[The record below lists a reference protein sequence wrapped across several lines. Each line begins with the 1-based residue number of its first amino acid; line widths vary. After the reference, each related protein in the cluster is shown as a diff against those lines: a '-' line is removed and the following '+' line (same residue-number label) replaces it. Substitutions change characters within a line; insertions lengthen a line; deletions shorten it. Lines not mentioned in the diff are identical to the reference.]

1 VSDAHEHPQDFS
13 LREQAARIASGDLD
27 PAVLLEAT
35 LARIDEREG
44 ELNSTPLTFAPEAEA
59 MLAAAPPGPLQG
71 VPLTVKDMF
80 SMPWHGARSATADAL
95 LPPGESGMYR
105 RLRDGGAVVAGLA
118 NQHALGWGT
127 TGHLSAYG
135 AHGNPWD
142 PRRSPGGSSGGSAAA
157 VSARLVAG
165 SVGSDSGG
173 SARIP
178 AAYCGVVG
186 LKLTYGGVPRDGYTG
201 AATSLSAWGALAR
214 DGADTRLLTEVLLG
228 RPLERSGG
236 AGLRVGIVRA
246 PYWDDCDPAV
256 VTSCEQAIAAAG
268 WATEDIELSAGD
280 LLPAAGIVRT
290 MCELVPATPAHV
302 LAAADP
308 LVRAY
313 ALYARLWPAMLVA
326 RADRVRAQLRV
337 DLVRA
342 FERVDVIAWPTV
354 PAPAPPLDAPAVEL
368 PSGTVPA
375 DAANVRQATAANLAG
390 VPGISVP
397 VAPHPSGLPLGLQL
411 LAPWGAEAVL
421 LDAAEHLEDATGRTF
436 VDARPPLAR

>member
-1 VSDAHEHPQDFS
+1 
-13 LREQAARIASGDLD
+13 
-27 PAVLLEAT
+27 
-35 LARIDEREG
+35 
-44 ELNSTPLTFAPEAEA
+44 
-59 MLAAAPPGPLQG
+59 MLAAAPPGPLKG

-95 LPPGESGMYR
+95 LPPGESGLYR

-127 TGHLSAYG
+127 TGHISAYG

-201 AATSLSAWGALAR
+201 AFTSLSAWGAIAR
-214 DGADTRLLTEVLLG
+214 DAADTRLLTEVLLG
-228 RPLERSGG
+228 RRLERGDGG
-236 AGLRVGIVRA
+236 RLRIGIVRA

-256 VTSCEQAIAAAG
+256 VASCEQALGAAG
-268 WATEDIELSAGD
+268 WELEDLELSAGD
-280 LLPAAGIVRT
+280 LVQAAGMVRT

-313 ALYARLWPAMLVA
+313 AMYARLWPAMLLA
-326 RADRVRAQLRV
+326 RADRVRAQLRA
-337 DLVRA
+337 DLVTRVRA
-342 FERVDVIAWPTV
+342 GRPDRLADRPGAGAAARGAVRGAAVGTRARRRRQRAAGDRGEPRRRSGDLGSGR
-354 PAPAPPLDAPAVEL
+354 PAPERAAGRPPAARAVGRRGPPARRRRAARGRDRARVRRRAPADRAREVM
-368 PSGTVPA
+368 SARDFG
-375 DAANVRQATAANLAG
+375 
-390 VPGISVP
+390 GIS
-397 VAPHPSGLPLGLQL
+397 APMIQNSGMKMPTMNMIQWPLRIDMI
-411 LAPWGAEAVL
+411 PRV
-421 LDAAEHLEDATGRTF
+421 TSSTK
-436 VDARPPLAR
+436 